1 MATTKHYTRDRF
13 LGGVPFL
20 VRFLTLAL
28 LIGGLIG
35 GVSNFLLLAGYWPWE
50 MPPWRIVSWP
60 VLRQLTL

>member
-1 MATTKHYTRDRF
+1 MATTEHYTRDRL

-35 GVSNFLLLAGYWPWE
+35 GVTNFLLLAGYWP
-50 MPPWRIVSWP
+50 
-60 VLRQLTL
+60 